1 MKLIAE
7 LSPELAKLGGEL
19 SAEDE
24 YLKNLET
31 APEEEE
37 ENQEVNKEEDYTKFE
52 LQELEIDDAEEYRRI
67 QNDKEFS
74 SIKAKYQ
81 GSPKVSLLIDA
92 EIKRVSKLTG
102 QQLKA
107 YRPKHFEEVLKKEQE
122 KIAKI
127 EDKMFF
133 DDNGEQKFT
142 IEGESE
148 MSPLVVCTKFIE
160 YAKRKLFEFGSK
172 KYYENLYKKVNI
184 KNFEYE
190 VNDLNLPTFAEDGV
204 MAREEINL
212 ILEKNKGIKG
222 ANLLAAL
229 NANNF
234 DFFEHSRDWRNS
246 KDIVIEKQAKKYNFF
261 VDILIGLTGSDKG
274 HKKLEV

>member
-127 EDKMFF
+127 EDRMFF

-148 MSPLVVCTKFIE
+148 MSPIVVCVKFIE
-160 YAKRKLFEFGSK
+160 YAKRKLFEFGTK
-172 KYYENLYKKVNI
+172 KYYENLYKKVDI

-190 VNDLNLPTFAEDGV
+190 VNDLNLPAFAEDGV

-234 DFFEHSRDWRNS
+234 DFFEHSRDWRNN

-261 VDILIGLTGSDKG
+261 VDILIGLTGTDKG